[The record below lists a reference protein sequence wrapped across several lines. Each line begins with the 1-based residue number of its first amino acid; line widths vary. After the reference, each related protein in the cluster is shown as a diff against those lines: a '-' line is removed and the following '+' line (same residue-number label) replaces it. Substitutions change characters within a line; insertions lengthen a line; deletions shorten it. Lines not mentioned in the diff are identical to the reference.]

1 MGLMS
6 SSCKGN
12 RYVFTRKR
20 ELSKALNRRVAV
32 NLVDN
37 GVTLFVGRLAAFDKD
52 SYVLEQCE
60 TAPPPG
66 EVASPLPGRQYID
79 RIHAFITEST

>member
-1 MGLMS
+1 M
-6 SSCKGN
+6 
-12 RYVFTRKR
+12 FTRKR

-37 GVTLFVGRLAAFDKD
+37 GVTLFMGRLAAFDKD
-52 SYVLEQCE
+52 TYVLEQCE

-66 EVASPLPGRQYID
+66 ETAQSLPGRQYVD
-79 RIHAFITEST
+79 RIHAFITESP

>member
-1 MGLMS
+1 
-6 SSCKGN
+6 
-12 RYVFTRKR
+12 VFTRKR

-37 GVTLFVGRLAAFDKD
+37 GVTLFVGRLAGFDKD
-52 SYVLEQCE
+52 TYVLEQCE
-60 TAPPPG
+60 TAPGPG
-66 EVASPLPGRQYID
+66 ETPNSLPGRQYID